1 MDALKHGICNLD
13 AHLDNM
19 KKFGVPV
26 VVAINAFPTD
36 TDEEMD
42 FIREHCAERGVRVA
56 LSEVFAKGGEG
67 VRRWLTRFWLCST
80 RQGRLPH
87 AV

>member
-1 MDALKHGICNLD
+1 MDALKRGICNLD

-26 VVAINAFPTD
+26 VVAVNAFPTD

-67 VRRWLTRFWLCST
+67 
-80 RQGRLPH
+80 GRG
-87 AV
+87 AG

>member
-26 VVAINAFPTD
+26 VVAVNAFPTD

-42 FIREHCAERGVRVA
+42 SSASTVPSAVCA
-56 LSEVFAKGGEG
+56 
-67 VRRWLTRFWLCST
+67 
-80 RQGRLPH
+80 
-87 AV
+87 